1 MNIYDIILE
10 LRDDNSSKYK
20 SAVLEK
26 YKTNELFKR
35 VLQYTYSPRMQFYI
49 KQIPDYVPSMN
60 EGVTSD
66 LDVVFRLLDKLANRE
81 ISGNDAKGI
90 VSATLDSLTDKD
102 AEVFKL
108 ILNRSL
114 DCGISDKTINKV
126 WKDLIEEVPYMRC
139 EKLTEKT
146 KKGISYPA
154 VTQLKADGSFINI
167 VLNNDTVTCMTRNG
181 TQIRISKVAEF
192 FQHKMDVVNGNVIMG
207 EIVLMKDGKPLPR
220 KTGNGL
226 INSYAKREATR
237 ESILDKQKELVRKGK
252 GATPAFK
259 KLSKDLNDRED
270 EWQKTSDMMH
280 IFGWDSVEYTAWT
293 KGVERTPYN
302 VRFERYKTLIDGCPF
317 MSPIDTFKVE
327 SFEEA
332 VTYAKTQ
339 MEHGLEGGVLK
350 NVHGIWEDG
359 TSKDQIKIK
368 AVIEAD
374 LIITGYSP
382 GEGDFEGGIGALTG
396 ETSDGL
402 LISSVSSGM
411 TRYDRG
417 LERVDEEDMSK
428 GLRLRSDIKDIDTFF
443 DETYRSKIMA
453 VKCNDLSKA
462 DGNDYWTLSHPVY
475 VEVRNDKNKADT
487 LERLQGEK
495 I

>member
-1 MNIYDIILE
+1 MIYDIILE
-10 LRDDNSSKYK
+10 LRSDNSSKYK

-26 YKTNELFKR
+26 YKNNELFKK
-35 VLQYTYSPRMQFYI
+35 VLHYTYSPKMQFNI
-49 KQIPDYVPSMN
+49 KQIPTYTPSMN
-60 EGVTSD
+60 EGITSE
-66 LDVVFRLLDKLANRE
+66 LDVVFPLLDKLANRE
-81 ISGNDAKGI
+81 ITGNDAKML
-90 VSATLDSLTDKD
+90 VSATLDSLKEGD

-108 ILNRSL
+108 ILDRSL

-126 WKDLIEEVPYMRC
+126 WKDLIEEFPYMRC

-146 KKGISYPA
+146 KKGVNYPA
-154 VTQLKADGSFINI
+154 YVQLKADGSFINI
-167 VLNNDTVTCMTRNG
+167 ILESDTVTCMTRNG
-181 TQIRISKVAEF
+181 TQIRLTKVAEF
-192 FQHKMDVVNGNVIMG
+192 FQNKMKEVNGTVIMG

-252 GATPAFK
+252 GASPTFK
-259 KLSKDLNDRED
+259 KLSKELADREI
-270 EWQKTSDMMH
+270 EWEKTSDMMH
-280 IFGWDSVEYTAWT
+280 IFGWDSVEYSAWV
-293 KGVERTPYN
+293 KGVENTPYD
-302 VRFERYKTLIDGCPF
+302 VRFERYKSVIAGCDF
-317 MSPIDTFKVE
+317 MSPIETVVVN
-327 SFEEA
+327 SFQEA
-332 VTYAKTQ
+332 VTYAKSQ

-350 NVHGIWEDG
+350 NITGIWEDG

-374 LIITGYSP
+374 LIVTGYTP

-396 ETSDGL
+396 ETIDGL
-402 LISSVSSGM
+402 LISSVSSGLS
-411 TRYDRG
+411 RFDRG
-417 LERVDEEDMSK
+417 LERVDESDMSK
-428 GLRLRSDIKDIDTFF
+428 GLRLRSDITDIDTFF
-443 DETYRSKIMA
+443 KETYMSKIIA

-475 VEVRNDKNKADT
+475 VEVRDDKNKADT

-495 I
+495 LC